1 MENQTHNPEI
11 LPRSRL
17 VLNLVIFIAF
27 LASYFRV
34 NAGLEALHYFSFR
47 HLKKLFIVRF
57 VFFISRS
64 CAMTRIFFGSI
75 SKHLIEEVVDGGKM
89 R

>member
-1 MENQTHNPEI
+1 MRSELPPVLTEAYVVSTENQTHNPEI

-17 VLNLVIFIAF
+17 VLNLAIFIAF

-47 HLKKLFIVRF
+47 HLKKLFIVKF
-57 VFFISRS
+57 VFFISR
-64 CAMTRIFFGSI
+64 
-75 SKHLIEEVVDGGKM
+75 
-89 R
+89 